1 MIHAFDAGP
10 LIAFLSAETGGE
22 VTRQILRDNPGE
34 CYAHIANLA
43 EVYYIAWKRGG
54 EPAAEKALQ
63 RLAAAG
69 VIARED
75 SDEAF
80 WKEAASY
87 KGRHPMALPDGYCI
101 ALARRLGGSVVTTDR
116 AEFTPLIPLNYAP
129 IVFIR

>member
-10 LIAFLSAETGGE
+10 LIAFLNAETGGE
-22 VTRQILRDNPGE
+22 VTRQILRDNPGD

-43 EVYYIAWKRGG
+43 EVYYIAYKRGG
-54 EPAAEKALQ
+54 EAAAETALKQ
-63 RLAAAG
+63 ITAAG
-69 VIARED
+69 VIARKD

-101 ALARRLGGSVVTTDR
+101 ALARRLGGTVVTTDR
-116 AEFTPLIPLNYAP
+116 AEFGPLEPLGYAP
-129 IVFIR
+129 ILFIR